1 MIPKSKNG
9 TVTARNAN
17 NETSKKPTK
26 TIIGPKSKAT
36 NKSIP
41 PAKIHTGAV
50 IIRINI
56 INGARSIKRNKIAPA
71 INTPKTNITSTIIA
85 NTAKETKM
93 TINIVPKTVAVTN
106 RTDNNIR
113 SIVLGMKFQ
122 INQVGHVKIVIGKN
136 AVRLRATST
145 GNGVK

>member
-26 TIIGPKSKAT
+26 TMTGPKSKAT
-36 NKSIP
+36 NKSNTP
-41 PAKIHTGAV
+41 PKIHTGAV
-50 IIRINI
+50 IIKINI
-56 INGARSIKRNKIAPA
+56 INGDRSIKRNKTAPT

-85 NTAKETKM
+85 NTEKETNTTKK
-93 TINIVPKTVAVTN
+93 IVPKTVAVTN
-106 RTDNNIR
+106 RTDNTIR

-136 AVRLRATST
+136 AVKLRATST